1 MKNIVFSKYL
11 PFLAFFC
18 LVACGNKIPE
28 YKKKLD
34 VRTPP
39 APQLVMDRYEE
50 VLFNLDTA
58 RFQQHL
64 LEIQPN
70 YKPFLNGDL
79 TNPDAVRYLRDFAE
93 DSLSIHLYRKVKNAY
108 PDLTAVRDM
117 VNTVYQHF
125 NYYYPKMTLPNHV
138 YTCVSGVDPESP
150 AVMVLED
157 AVVISLDWY
166 LEGDAI
172 YDVIGMP
179 KYRAQRTHSLNI
191 AKDLAHELYL
201 SHIRQEHKQ
210 SNLLEE
216 MIDAGKMYY
225 FIEAMYPSISDEVL
239 LGYTNE
245 QLSWAEENEGNLWA
259 DLVGNQALYAS
270 DFELFR
276 TFFADGPFTN
286 EYSHEAPPR
295 LGEFLGLQI
304 VRSFAGSHD
313 MSLQD
318 LMNKKDLQEIFQES
332 RYKPK
337 K

>member
-1 MKNIVFSKYL
+1 MKYIVFSKYL
-11 PFLAFFC
+11 PFLALLC
-18 LVACGNKIPE
+18 LVSCGSNIPE

-34 VRTPP
+34 VRTGP

-58 RFQQHL
+58 NFQQKL
-64 LEIQPN
+64 MEIQPN

-79 TNPDAVRYLRDFAE
+79 TDPDAVKYLKDFVE
-93 DSLSIHLYRKVKNAY
+93 DSLIVNLYRKVENAY

-117 VNTVYQHF
+117 VGTVYQHF
-125 NYYYPKMTLPNHV
+125 NYYYPEIALPNHI

-150 AVMVLED
+150 AVMVFED

-166 LEGDAI
+166 LNGDAI

-179 KYRAQRTHSLNI
+179 KYRAQRTNGMNI

-201 SHIRQEHKQ
+201 THICQEHKQ

-216 MIDAGKMYY
+216 MIVAGKMYY

-239 LGYTNE
+239 LGYTSN
-245 QLSWAEENEGNLWA
+245 QLGWAEENEGNLWA
-259 DLVGNQALYAS
+259 DIVGNQGLYAS

-304 VRSFAGSHD
+304 VRSYAGKHD
-313 MSLQD
+313 LSLRD
-318 LMNKKDLQEIFQES
+318 LMNEKDLQEIFQES
-332 RYKPK
+332 GYKPK